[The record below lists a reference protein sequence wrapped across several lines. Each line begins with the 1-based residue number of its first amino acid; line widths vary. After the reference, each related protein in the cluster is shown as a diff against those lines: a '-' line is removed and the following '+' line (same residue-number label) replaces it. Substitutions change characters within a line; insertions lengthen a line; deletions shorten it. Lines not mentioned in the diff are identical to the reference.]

1 MNDSV
6 YVTTTIPYVN
16 APPHVGHALEFVQA
30 DALARYHRLIGCRTR
45 FQTGTDEN
53 AFKNVLAARQQGLT
67 PQALVDRNSRLF
79 QETCRALD
87 VEPDTFLRTSQ
98 QRHRLGVIALWRRLR
113 KSDLYA
119 KEYRGLYCAGCED
132 FYLEKD
138 LVDGRCPD
146 HGTPPTP
153 VEEKNVFFRLSAY
166 QSRLERLLATG
177 QIAVIPE
184 TRRNEVLSFVRRGL
198 QDISVSRNAAR
209 AGGWGIPVPDDPS
222 QVIYVWIDALIN
234 YLSGLGFGTGD
245 RWRTFWNHDT
255 TKIHLIGK
263 NVWKFHA
270 VYWPALLLSADLPLP
285 DRIVVHGFLTSNGRK
300 ISKSSDNAAGPLEPI
315 ASYGS
320 DAVRHY
326 FLRAVP
332 PFDDGDFSTERL
344 KTIYNTDLA
353 NGLGNLVSRLTTLCE
368 KSGCGL
374 PNFPAVPPCP
384 QDYKGAFETFS
395 LNKAADALWTLITAV
410 NRDIDR
416 VKPWQAL
423 KTSDPS
429 SLAEH
434 LSRWLTELHRVAYWL
449 QPLLPNAAARIIA
462 TLSARPVR
470 ASPALFPRAK

>member
-30 DALARYHRLIGCRTR
+30 DALARYYRLIGRRTR

-53 AFKNVLAARQQGLT
+53 AFKNVLAARQQGIT

-87 VEPDTFLRTSQ
+87 VEADSFLRTSQ
-98 QRHRLGVIALWRRLR
+98 ERHRLGVVALWRRLR

-119 KEYRGLYCAGCED
+119 REYRGLYCTGCED

-138 LVDGRCPD
+138 LVHGRCPE
-146 HGTPPTP
+146 HGTPPVT
-153 VEEKNVFFRLSAY
+153 VEEENVFFRLSAY
-166 QSRLERLLATG
+166 QATLERLLATG
-177 QIAVIPE
+177 RIAVIPE
-184 TRRNEVLSFVRRGL
+184 TRRNEVLSFLRRGL
-198 QDISVSRNAAR
+198 QDISVSRNASR
-209 AGGWGIPVPDDPS
+209 AGGWGIPVPGDPS

-234 YLSGLGFGTGD
+234 YLSGLGFGTGPE
-245 RWRTFWNHDT
+245 WQTFWNDDT

-300 ISKSSDNAAGPLEPI
+300 ISKSSGNAADPLEPI
-315 ASYGS
+315 ASLGS

-326 FLRAVP
+326 LLRATP

-344 KTIYNTDLA
+344 KAIYNTDLA
-353 NGLGNLVSRLTTLCE
+353 NGLGNLVSRLTNLCE
-368 KSGCGL
+368 KSGRGAPDL
-374 PNFPAVPPCP
+374 PAVPQPP
-384 QDYKGAFETFS
+384 QSYRDAFETFS
-395 LNKAADALWTLITAV
+395 LNRAADALWTLITAV

-416 VKPWQAL
+416 AKPWQAL
-423 KTSDPS
+423 KTSDRS
-429 SLAEH
+429 SLPEH
-434 LSRWLTELHRVAYWL
+434 LARWLAELHRIAYWL
-449 QPLLPNAAARIIA
+449 QPLLPKAAGRIIA
-462 TLSARPVR
+462 ALSARPVR
-470 ASPALFPRAK
+470 AAPPLFPRVK